1 MRLTWRDGVE
11 TLLLGFVVAFG
22 MAATRDWGWPLT
34 GSYRSAGL
42 VVFGAGMAMCVM
54 SGSAQS
60 TSAAGKSSFITLAS
74 ALGVVALA
82 LLVAVLIT
90 GSQTWFVALVVDI
103 AVLWAVTTFRHAVQ
117 GPAVPAGSA
126 SPIGRPAEVR

>member
-42 VVFGAGMAMCVM
+42 VVFGAGMVMCAM

-60 TSAAGKSSFITLAS
+60 TTSARKSPFITLAT
-74 ALGVVALA
+74 ALGVLALA

-90 GSQTWFVALVVDI
+90 GTQGWFVALVVDI

-117 GPAVPAGSA
+117 GQAVPARSA
-126 SPIGRPAEVR
+126 SPIGGPAEVR

>member
-11 TLLLGFVVAFG
+11 TLLLGFVIAFG
-22 MAATRDWGWPLT
+22 MAATQGWGWPLT

-42 VVFGAGMAMCVM
+42 VVFGAGVAMCAF

-60 TSAAGKSSFITLAS
+60 TTSAAKSPFVALAS
-74 ALGVVALA
+74 GLGVIALA

-90 GSQTWFVALVVDI
+90 GTQGWFVALVVDI

-117 GPAVPAGSA
+117 GQPVPARSA
-126 SPIGRPAEVR
+126 PPIGGPAEVR